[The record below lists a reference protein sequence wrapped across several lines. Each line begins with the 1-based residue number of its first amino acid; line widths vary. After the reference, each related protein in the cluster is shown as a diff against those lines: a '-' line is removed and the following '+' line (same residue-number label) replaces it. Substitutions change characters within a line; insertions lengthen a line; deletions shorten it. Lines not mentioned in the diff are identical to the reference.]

1 MERDRNHIL
10 KYWPQYKWSNIIAM
24 VKNNMAMPEISN
36 ESFKNKFVVITGAT
50 SGIGYYSAR
59 KFASSG
65 ANILT
70 INKNE
75 EKSQKL
81 CDEIKHDFGVE
92 CNYMIADF
100 SKLDEVLTIG
110 EALANQVETIDV
122 LLHNAGLYLSMKKLT
137 VDGLEMNFAVNY
149 LAPFLLTYLVSEK
162 MKSQGSGR
170 IIFVGSEGYRFAI
183 WGLRLDDLNWEKR
196 RYTGLG
202 AYGSSKTAQLLSMM
216 IFNDAFLG
224 SGVTINAMHPG
235 MVRTKTGRDNDRF
248 YLWYKR
254 NLIDR
259 FSRSPEVS
267 AEAIY
272 FLSTSEKLDG
282 ISGKFFNQ
290 TTEEELAPPAQDR
303 EIADQLWEM
312 SMHIGRLR

>member
-1 MERDRNHIL
+1 MEQNRNQII
-10 KYWPQYKWSNIIAM
+10 KYWSQYKWSNIIAM
-24 VKNNMAMPEISN
+24 IKNNMAMPEISN
-36 ESFKNKFVVITGAT
+36 ESFRNRFVVITGAT

-59 KFASSG
+59 KYASAG

-81 CDEIKHDFGVE
+81 CQELKHDFGIE

-100 SKLDEVLTIG
+100 SKLDEIHKVG
-110 EALANQVETIDV
+110 EALDNHNKTIDV
-122 LLHNAGLYLSMKKLT
+122 LLQNAGLYLSKKTLT
-137 VDGLEMNFAVNY
+137 LDGLEMNFAVNY
-149 LAPFLLTYLVSEK
+149 LAPFVITYLVSEN
-162 MKSQGSGR
+162 MKKQGQGK
-170 IIFVGSEGYRFAI
+170 IILVSSEGYRFAV

-196 RYTGLG
+196 RYSGLR

-216 IFNDAFLG
+216 IFNEIFRG

-235 MVRTKTGRDNDRF
+235 MVKTKTGRDNSIIYR
-248 YLWYKR
+248 WYKR
-254 NLIDR
+254 NLIDQL
-259 FSRSPEVS
+259 SRSPEVS

-272 FLSTSEKLDG
+272 YLSVSEKLEG

-303 EIADQLWEM
+303 EIAEQLWEM
-312 SMHIGRLR
+312 SMKIGRLQ

>member
-1 MERDRNHIL
+1 MEQNRNQIL

-24 VKNNMAMPEISN
+24 IKNNMAMPEISN
-36 ESFKNKFVVITGAT
+36 NYFKNRFVVITGAT

-59 KFASSG
+59 KYASAG

-75 EKSQKL
+75 EKSQNL
-81 CDEIKHDFGVE
+81 CQELKRDFGVE

-100 SKLDEVLTIG
+100 SKLDEVHKVG
-110 EALANQVETIDV
+110 ESLASLNQTIDV
-122 LLHNAGLYLSMKKLT
+122 LLHNAGLYLSKKNLT

-149 LAPFLLTYLVSEK
+149 LAPFVITYLVSEK
-162 MKSQGSGR
+162 MKSQGNGR
-170 IIFVGSEGYRFAI
+170 IIFVGSEGYRFAV

-196 RYTGLG
+196 RYSGLR
-202 AYGSSKTAQLLSMM
+202 AYGSSKTAQLLSMI
-216 IFNDAFLG
+216 IFNDGFRG

-235 MVRTKTGRDNDRF
+235 MVKTKTGRDNGIIYR
-248 YLWYKR
+248 WYKR

-272 FLSTSEKLDG
+272 YLGTSEKLG
-282 ISGKFFNQ
+282 EISGKFFNQ

-303 EIADQLWEM
+303 EIAEQLWEM
-312 SMHIGRLR
+312 SINIGRLQ

>member
-1 MERDRNHIL
+1 MEQNRNQII
-10 KYWPQYKWSNIIAM
+10 KYWSQYKWSNIIAM
-24 VKNNMAMPEISN
+24 IKNNMAMPEISN
-36 ESFKNKFVVITGAT
+36 ESFRNRFVVITGAT

-59 KFASSG
+59 KYASAG

-81 CDEIKHDFGVE
+81 CQELKHDFGIE

-100 SKLDEVLTIG
+100 SKLDEIHKVG
-110 EALANQVETIDV
+110 EALDNHNKTIDV
-122 LLHNAGLYLSMKKLT
+122 LLQNAGLYLSKKTLT
-137 VDGLEMNFAVNY
+137 LDGLEMNFAVNY
-149 LAPFLLTYLVSEK
+149 LDPFVITYLVSEN
-162 MKSQGSGR
+162 MKKQGQGK
-170 IIFVGSEGYRFAI
+170 IILVSSEGYRFAV

-196 RYTGLG
+196 RYSGLR

-216 IFNDAFLG
+216 IFNEIFRG

-235 MVRTKTGRDNDRF
+235 MVKTKTGRDNSIIYR
-248 YLWYKR
+248 WYKR
-254 NLIDR
+254 NLIDQ

-272 FLSTSEKLDG
+272 YLSVSEKLEG

-303 EIADQLWEM
+303 EIAEQLWEM
-312 SMHIGRLR
+312 SMKIGRLQ

>member
-1 MERDRNHIL
+1 MI
-10 KYWPQYKWSNIIAM
+10 Q
-24 VKNNMAMPEISN
+24 NNMAMPQISN
-36 ESFKNKFVVITGAT
+36 ESFKNRFVVITGAT
-50 SGIGYYSAR
+50 SGIGYFSAR
-59 KFASSG
+59 KYASSG

-81 CDEIKHDFGVE
+81 CDEIKHDFGVD

-100 SKLDEVLTIG
+100 SKLDEVHKVG
-110 EALANQVETIDV
+110 EALANHNEKIDI
-122 LLHNAGLYLSMKKLT
+122 LLHNAGLYLSNKTLAT
-137 VDGLEMNFAVNY
+137 NGLEMNFAVNY
-149 LAPFLLTYLVSEK
+149 LAPFVITYLVSEK
-162 MKSQGSGR
+162 MKRQRSGR
-170 IIFVGSEGYRFAI
+170 IIFVGSEGYRFAV

-196 RYTGLG
+196 KYNGLG
-202 AYGSSKTAQLLSMM
+202 AYGSSKTAQLLSLM
-216 IFNDAFLG
+216 IFNDVFLG

-235 MVRTKTGRDNDRF
+235 MVRTKTGRDNGKF
-248 YLWYKR
+248 YRWYKR

-272 FLSTSEKLDG
+272 FLSTSEKLEG

-290 TTEEELAPPAQDR
+290 TNEEELAPPAQDR

-312 SMHIGRLR
+312 SMNIGRLR